1 MTTTYELLMAA
12 PARKKR
18 AGAAGVNAGA
28 AVNAAATDTG
38 SAANV
43 TAGVNAG
50 STANAPA
57 TVNTG
62 AAVNAGAPKAGGAAV
77 APATAPTAAAPAA
90 APATTGP
97 STGAAPVPVVPEE
110 PLGTV
115 EPPALKP
122 QGGVK
127 PGVPMPAERY
137 ARKFDGSTY
146 GELLKHLREE
156 YAATAPETAE
166 EARLRQRRERRE
178 RVISGIADATNAL
191 SNLYFTTRGAADTY
205 NPAKSLTAVSEARTA
220 RAQAARQTHDRTRLQ
235 YAQNLYNLEDQER
248 GWRLKL
254 QSYLDG
260 EAQRKFDNGLK
271 LDKNERDR
279 VASWLNAQLMDG
291 KITTEKYKAENE
303 RLKAQFAPERH
314 SAEMKNLNARTN
326 QAQQG
331 AFKNHAQGVRAL
343 SGDGRSGD
351 GGGSQKRQGKTL
363 LGNYAV
369 SNQTW
374 NDDSQALQL
383 FNHLRGI
390 VEKSNS
396 QGAKKLFEDA
406 TSSMKANINLLGGS
420 NTKGQGITARS
431 VIRQLLTANYEPGLQ
446 RQVGEAI
453 AAFDRSVG
461 APQTGRTPGTGHG
474 GGMPGTASR
483 RGKQKFNY

>member
-1 MTTTYELLMAA
+1 MGPSTGAAA
-12 PARKKR
+12 PARLPHETAEVYVQR
-18 AGAAGVNAGA
+18 LLAQSR
-28 AVNAAATDTG
+28 
-38 SAANV
+38 SA
-43 TAGVNAG
+43 
-50 STANAPA
+50 
-57 TVNTG
+57 
-62 AAVNAGAPKAGGAAV
+62 
-77 APATAPTAAAPAA
+77 
-90 APATTGP
+90 
-97 STGAAPVPVVPEE
+97 AAPVPVVPEE

-146 GELLKHLREE
+146 GELLKHLREG

-220 RAQAARQTHDRTRLQ
+220 RAQAARQTRDRMRLQ

-291 KITTEKYKAENE
+291 RITAERYKAENE

-314 SAEMKNLNARTN
+314 SAEMKKINAQTN

-343 SGDGRSGD
+343 SGGGSGD
-351 GGGSQKRQGKTL
+351 GGGSQKRQGQTL

-396 QGAKKLFEDA
+396 QGAKELFENA

-461 APQTGRTPGTGHG
+461 APPPGRTPGTGHG
-474 GGMPGTASR
+474 GGTPGTASR